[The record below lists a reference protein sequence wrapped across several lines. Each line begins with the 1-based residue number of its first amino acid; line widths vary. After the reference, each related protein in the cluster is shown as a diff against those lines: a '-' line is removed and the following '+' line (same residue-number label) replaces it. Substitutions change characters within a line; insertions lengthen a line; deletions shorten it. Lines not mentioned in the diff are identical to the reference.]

1 MEFSILIV
9 DDDKL
14 LADKLE
20 ETVQWEK
27 IGISMVF
34 TAYNIRQAQNFW
46 KNFPYSSFCVILIC
60 PRAADWNFWSGSEAD
75 RWKLSVYF

>member
-27 IGISMVF
+27 IGISMVLLP
-34 TAYNIRQAQNFW
+34 IISGRRKNFW